1 MNKIRK
7 NIAIICLAGAGIF
20 SACDQS
26 KNGSESKD
34 SNVGQNGASNI
45 NETIS
50 ASSEQSDS
58 IPKNNESQKDLPPP
72 SPSGTSM
79 NQNSQ
84 SSNESQTVS
93 PDDKKDADAS
103 DESPASETDGE
114 KRENPEVTDN
124 SDASSPEDGKD
135 KKNEELVS
143 LSFKGANIDTI
154 IQWLSKTTGKS
165 IIKHPQ
171 ANCKITI
178 VSVDKLSKPEALDL
192 LYHALSLEGVTTTE
206 NGKTIVIHPENVDAK
221 VQPELLEDSDSEYPN
236 GWRPVMRV
244 FELKN
249 VQASEMDK
257 KIKDLLSKNAK
268 VQSDE
273 AGNKLIVTDYAEN
286 IELLDRLLTSLDVE
300 QSEDYTV
307 RSIPI
312 NNVDAEDLDDEISD
326 LFRNKSRNGGLSVDI
341 TANQR
346 SNSLIVMS
354 SAADFKS
361 IQDLVKSLDTEDA
374 QKTVLRQFQLVNA
387 DAQEVAT
394 QLETLYTNQSGRDR
408 YNYYSYKRRSSD
420 QSVNFVADTR
430 RNILLVQGPPSSM
443 EQIGE
448 LIKTLDEPISEDSL
462 TPQIFQL
469 EYVSAVD
476 MEEVLNELFNES
488 TGQRNYWDPWDNRR
502 NNSSNTNTGRLL
514 GKVKITA
521 EPYSNSIIV
530 SSNSPENTA
539 AVVDVLKTLDIP
551 SQAGETTLRVPLNF
565 AEAVKVAN
573 SVNVLFAKAGSPASQ
588 ANTQNNRQNQNN
600 QNNNQNN
607 NQSNTPSFELER
619 EIEEKAYYP
628 WLGGQQDNNRFGT
641 SLSRPV
647 SELVG
652 RVRIVP
658 DPRTNSL
665 LVTSNMNFFPEVLKL
680 VKELDAPTPQVLIEV
695 RILEVST
702 DLRDRIG
709 TRFTSGSA
717 NTFESDDFEGSF
729 IGAATGGIGDTF
741 SNIFGSDTSSGVIDA
756 SVDVNLLVQFLK
768 KNADATVLAEPQINV
783 ADNEL
788 GRLFVGSKIPFIQGS
803 LNTREGGRN
812 DTFQYRDVGII
823 LELTPQINNDK
834 EVALKIRV
842 ESSNMRA
849 GETLLGGAIL
859 DTRSFRTDLLVRD
872 QQTVV
877 LGGIIQKEESETV
890 RKIPLLGDIPVL
902 GYAFKKKDKVVSDVE
917 LMVFLTPRITRTL
930 NDVESL
936 TENVESKTPKIKAWR
951 ESNERM

>member
-1 MNKIRK
+1 MLCM
-7 NIAIICLAGAGIF
+7 ASLFALT
-20 SACDQS
+20 ACDQAETNGENNAPNNLVIGGGINQTNAPTGTQS
-26 KNGSESKD
+26 NSPDKNSQEPNKSVANPQGS
-34 SNVGQNGASNI
+34 N
-45 NETIS
+45 
-50 ASSEQSDS
+50 
-58 IPKNNESQKDLPPP
+58 
-72 SPSGTSM
+72 TST
-79 NQNSQ
+79 NSQ
-84 SSNESQTVS
+84 SNTKPPEQENTAPKSNESGNPSSSNNDSQSS
-93 PDDKKDADAS
+93 PGDSENQKTDSDQANNQEEKDDK
-103 DESPASETDGE
+103 PE
-114 KRENPEVTDN
+114 K
-124 SDASSPEDGKD
+124 
-135 KKNEELVS
+135 KKEELVN
-143 LSFKGANIDTI
+143 LSFKGANIDAI

-178 VSVDKLSKPEALDL
+178 VSVDKLKKAEALDL

-206 NGKTIVIHPENVDAK
+206 NDKTIVIHPENVDAK
-221 VQPELLEDSDSEYPN
+221 VQPELLDSSDTEYPN

-249 VQASEMDK
+249 VQASEMDN
-257 KIKDLLSKNAK
+257 KIRELLSKNAK
-268 VQSDE
+268 VQADE

-286 IELLDRLLTSLDVE
+286 IELLDRLLASLDVE

-312 NNVDAEDLDDEISD
+312 KNVDAEDLDDEISD

-341 TANQR
+341 TANER

-361 IQDLVKSLDTEDA
+361 IQELVRSLDTEDA
-374 QKTVLRQFQLVNA
+374 QKSVLRQFQLVNA
-387 DAQEVAT
+387 EAQEVAT
-394 QLETLYTNQSGRDR
+394 QLETLYENQDGRDR
-408 YNYYSYKRRSSD
+408 YSYYSYRRRSND
-420 QSVNFVADTR
+420 QSVSFVADTR
-430 RNILLVQGPPSSM
+430 RNILLVQGPPSAM

-462 TPQIFQL
+462 APEIFQL
-469 EYVSAVD
+469 EFVSAVD

-488 TGQRNYWDPWDNRR
+488 TNQRNYWGGWDRWDNRR
-502 NNSSNTNTGRLL
+502 NSGSSNSTGRLL

-530 SSNSPENTA
+530 SSNSPENAA
-539 AVVDVLKTLDIP
+539 AVAEVLKTLDVP
-551 SQAGETTLRVPLNF
+551 SQAGDTTLRVPLNF

-573 SVNVLFAKAGSPASQ
+573 SINVLFAKAGSPPSQ
-588 ANTQNNRQNQNN
+588 GNNQNNRQNQNN

-619 EIEEKAYYP
+619 EIEDRAYYP
-628 WLGGQQDNNRFGT
+628 WLGGQQDNNRFGA

-658 DPRTNSL
+658 DQRTNSL
-665 LVTSNMNFFPEVLKL
+665 LITSNMNFFPQVMKL
-680 VKELDAPTPQVLIEV
+680 VNELDAPTPQVLIEV

-702 DLRDRIG
+702 DIRDRIG
-709 TRFTSGSA
+709 TRFTSGGA
-717 NTFESDDFEGSF
+717 NTFESDDFEGSL
-729 IGAATGGIGDTF
+729 IGNATGGLGDTF

-756 SVDVNLLVQFLK
+756 SVDVNLLVQFLR

-890 RKIPLLGDIPVL
+890 RKVPLLGDIPVL
-902 GYAFKKKDKVVSDVE
+902 GYAFKKRDKVVSDVE

-930 NDVESL
+930 DDVDSL
-936 TENVESKTPKIKAWR
+936 TEHIESNTPKIKAWR
-951 ESNERM
+951 EGNQKM